1 MGEMYVTLIWRRPG
15 LRVPQATHQD
25 LAVDLQ
31 VQHQV
36 MLIFIESMAKVEHEE
51 ISVWKG
57 GSRPGS
63 GKSLALA
70 AWDPLQEVRSNLDSK
85 VWNCSIWT
93 WCCIQPDIVHNKSF
107 IYQQEV
113 QSQIIDDCNIGLIKM
128 IWDDPIWF
136 KLDLNLIVLWREEKI
151 KIKIILG
158 RRKNFW
164 TNAFLIWTNTFCK
177 YRDKWTFAN

>member
-51 ISVWKG
+51 SSVWKG
-57 GSRPGS
+57 GSRPAS

-70 AWDPLQEVRSNLDSK
+70 AWDPLEEEVSR
-85 VWNCSIWT
+85 
-93 WCCIQPDIVHNKSF
+93 
-107 IYQQEV
+107 
-113 QSQIIDDCNIGLIKM
+113 
-128 IWDDPIWF
+128 
-136 KLDLNLIVLWREEKI
+136 
-151 KIKIILG
+151 
-158 RRKNFW
+158 
-164 TNAFLIWTNTFCK
+164 LIWTPK
-177 YRDKWTFAN
+177 YGTVPLEHGAAFNRI

>member
-51 ISVWKG
+51 SSFWKG
-57 GSRPGS
+57 GSRPAS

-70 AWDPLQEVRSNLDSK
+70 AWDPLQEVSR
-85 VWNCSIWT
+85 
-93 WCCIQPDIVHNKSF
+93 
-107 IYQQEV
+107 
-113 QSQIIDDCNIGLIKM
+113 
-128 IWDDPIWF
+128 
-136 KLDLNLIVLWREEKI
+136 
-151 KIKIILG
+151 
-158 RRKNFW
+158 
-164 TNAFLIWTNTFCK
+164 LIWTPK
-177 YRDKWTFAN
+177 YGTVPLEHGAAFNRI